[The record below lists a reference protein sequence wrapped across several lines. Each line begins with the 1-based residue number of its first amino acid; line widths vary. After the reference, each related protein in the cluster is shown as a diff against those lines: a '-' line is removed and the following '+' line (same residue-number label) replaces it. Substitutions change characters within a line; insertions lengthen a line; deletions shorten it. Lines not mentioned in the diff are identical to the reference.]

1 MIDSPKRTAT
11 AEELLPLVYEELRL
25 LARQRMATD
34 PAGQTLQPTAL
45 VHEAYLRLSK
55 QKQTGWDGQAHFFG
69 AASIAMR
76 RILIERARKYRRLK
90 HGAGRARVTLAGV
103 DLGHGSEEVD
113 LLDLEEALNRLER
126 IDAAKC
132 AVVTLRYL
140 FGCTLDETARSLG
153 ISIHT
158 VKDHWVFAQA
168 WLRRELFKGS
178 SHE

>member
-1 MIDSPKRTAT
+1 MLDPQKRTAS
-11 AEELLPLVYEELRL
+11 AEELLPLVYEELRV

-34 PAGQTLQPTAL
+34 PSGQTLQPTAL
-45 VHEAYLRLSK
+45 VHEAYLRLTK
-55 QKQTGWDGQAHFFG
+55 EAETGWEGQAHFFG

-90 HGAGRARVTLAGV
+90 HGAGRARVTLTRVKLAH
-103 DLGHGSEEVD
+103 DSDEVD
-113 LLDLEEALNRLER
+113 LLDLEEALNRLDL
-126 IDAAKC
+126 IDSAKC

-140 FGCTLDETARSLG
+140 FGCTLEETARSLG